1 MKKIFITG
9 GAGFIGIN
17 AALFFQKKNYKV
29 KIFDNLCRK
38 GSIANLK
45 YINKSLIF
53 EKGDITNFKNIYK
66 SIKKFKP
73 NIIINCAGQVAVTTS
88 IHDPKNDLISN
99 TFGTFNILEALR
111 NLKYKCRLIHLSTNK
126 VYGKLSSVNF
136 KEEEEKYIFL
146 NKKLGIDENQN
157 LDFQSPYGCS
167 KGASDQY
174 VIDYHRTF
182 GVDGVVLRQS
192 CIYGNNQFGIEDQGW
207 IAWMT
212 LCTIFKKRI
221 NIFGNGKQV
230 RDILHIS
237 DLVNLFYEISKK
249 KTIKSRVFNVGG
261 GSKNSISIL
270 ELIDYLKKISN
281 ENIKIKFLKERTG
294 DQKIYI
300 SNNQRVFRELKW
312 KPKISKNKGL
322 KLIYDWIK
330 KNKNQFKISL
340 KI

>member
-17 AALFFQKKNYKV
+17 IALFFQKKKYKV
-29 KIFDNLCRK
+29 KIFDNLSRK
-38 GSIANLK
+38 GSRANLK
-45 YINKSLIF
+45 YINKNMIF
-53 EKGDITNFKNIYK
+53 EKGDIINYKKIYK

-88 IHDPKNDLISN
+88 ILNPKNDFMAN
-99 TFGTFNILEALR
+99 TLGTLNILESLR
-111 NLKYKCRLIHLSTNK
+111 KLKYKCRLIHLSTNK
-126 VYGKLSSVNF
+126 VYGKLRSIKF
-136 KEEEEKYIFL
+136 KEQKNKYIFL

-157 LDFQSPYGCS
+157 LDFHSPYGCS

-174 VIDYHRTF
+174 VIDYHRTY
-182 GVDGVVLRQS
+182 GVDGIVLRQS

-221 NIFGNGKQV
+221 NIFGDGKQV

-237 DLVNLFYEISKK
+237 DLVSLFYDISKK
-249 KTIKSRVFNVGG
+249 KKIKSRVFNVGG
-261 GSKNSISIL
+261 GLKNSISIL
-270 ELIDYLKKISN
+270 ELINYLKKISN
-281 ENIKIKFLKERTG
+281 KKIKIKYFKERTS

-300 SNNQRVFRELKW
+300 SNNQRIFKELNW
-312 KPKISKNKGL
+312 KPKINKNEGIKI
-322 KLIYDWIK
+322 IYNWIK
-330 KNKNQFKISL
+330 NNKLQFKKAL

>member
-17 AALFFQKKNYKV
+17 TALFFQKKKYKV
-29 KIFDNLCRK
+29 KIFDNLCRR
-38 GSIANLK
+38 GSRANLK
-45 YINKSLIF
+45 YINKNILF
-53 EKGDITNFKNIYK
+53 EKGDITSFKNIYK
-66 SIKKFKP
+66 SIKEFKP
-73 NIIINCAGQVAVTTS
+73 NVIINCAGQVAVTTS

-99 TFGTFNILEALR
+99 TFGTFNVLEALR
-111 NLKYKCRLIHLSTNK
+111 KLKYKCRLIHLSTNK
-126 VYGKLSSVNF
+126 VYGKLESVDV
-136 KEEEEKYIFL
+136 KENKNKYFFSD
-146 NKKLGIDENQN
+146 KKLGIDENQN

-174 VIDYHRTF
+174 VVDYHRTY
-182 GVDGVVLRQS
+182 GVDGIVLRQS

-212 LCTIFKKRI
+212 LCTIFKKKI

-230 RDILHIS
+230 RDILHIN
-237 DLVNLFYEISKK
+237 DLVNLFYKISKK
-249 KTIKSRVFNVGG
+249 ENIKSRVFNVGG

-281 ENIKIKFLKERTG
+281 EKIKIKYFKERTG

-300 SNNQRVFRELKW
+300 SNNQRVFKELKW
-312 KPKISKNKGL
+312 KPKINKNKGIE
-322 KLIYDWIK
+322 LIYDWIK
-330 KNKNQFKISL
+330 KNKNEFKIAL